1 MTEKGDP
8 NENAMAER
16 VNGIIK
22 MEFNLY
28 ESTFGFNQTKIKI
41 NNIIKSYNELR
52 PHASCD
58 YLTPNAAHLQS
69 EKLKKRWNNN
79 KEVLIIKTLL

>member
-1 MTEKGDP
+1 
-8 NENAMAER
+8 MAER

-28 ESTFGFNQTKIKI
+28 ESALGFNQTKIKVI
-41 NNIIKSYNELR
+41 NSIKSYSELR
-52 PHASCD
+52 PYTSCD

-69 EKLKKRWNNN
+69 EN
-79 KEVLIIKTLL
+79 